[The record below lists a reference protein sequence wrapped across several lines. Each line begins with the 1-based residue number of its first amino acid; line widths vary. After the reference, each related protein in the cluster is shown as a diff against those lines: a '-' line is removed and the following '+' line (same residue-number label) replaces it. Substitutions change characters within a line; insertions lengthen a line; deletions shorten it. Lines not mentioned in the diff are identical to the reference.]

1 MIYEELGIMHLNT
14 DIQTR
19 VITFWSKLI
28 ENDNQNK
35 LSVTMYTIIYEL
47 SNRNRINV
55 KWIQY
60 LRNTLFIRI
69 LWSVG

>member
-1 MIYEELGIMHLNT
+1 MIYEELGIMPLNT

-55 KWIQY
+55 K
-60 LRNTLFIRI
+60 
-69 LWSVG
+69 